1 MNNEIPAT
9 ITIAVEY
16 MRKSFGGTDVE
27 ITSGFYRSA
36 PPVALLGCDIEVK
49 IPGYD
54 MLPVK
59 TFLLYSLA
67 EDVAFN
73 QAQQIADSVVYGL
86 LKPEFKKW
94 QRQLKIEETL
104 KK

>member
-1 MNNEIPAT
+1 MNNEIPAA
-9 ITIAVEY
+9 ITVAVEY

-36 PPVALLGCDIEVK
+36 PMALLGCDIEVK

-67 EDVAFN
+67 EDIVFN
-73 QAQQIADSVVYGL
+73 QAQKIADSVVYGL

-94 QRQLKIEETL
+94 QRQLKIEAIL